1 MRRSESEKAA
11 DALIAGAGHL
21 NWNPQLFIGTIMA
34 ASPAIQR
41 MIIYTAVELIKIYLQ
56 NAKNPHLR
64 YRTDPVAEEYAEE
77 LDPVDLTGF
86 DRPW

>member
-21 NWNPQLFIGTIMA
+21 NWNPQLFIGVIMA
-34 ASPAIQR
+34 ASPAVQR
-41 MIIYTAVELIKIYLQ
+41 MIMYTVTELIRVYLE
-56 NAKNPHLR
+56 NGRNPHLR
-64 YRTDPVAEEYAEE
+64 YRTDETAVEYAEE
-77 LDPVDLTGF
+77 AEDLDLTEF